1 MDQVP
6 LGGGGPGDHYPAA
19 FEESRARADERRLD
33 RSREGLSDIDPRA
46 RTVGTLFLAAVV
58 VAVMT
63 YAIWDGMGAVAGI
76 VAGVVLTLGG
86 LALWRF
92 WR

>member
-1 MDQVP
+1 MDQGP

-33 RSREGLSDIDPRA
+33 RTREGTSDIDPRA
-46 RTVGTLFLAAVV
+46 RALGTLFLAAVV

-63 YAIWDGMGAVAGI
+63 YAIWDGMGPVAGV
-76 VAGVVLTLGG
+76 VAGVVLAVGG